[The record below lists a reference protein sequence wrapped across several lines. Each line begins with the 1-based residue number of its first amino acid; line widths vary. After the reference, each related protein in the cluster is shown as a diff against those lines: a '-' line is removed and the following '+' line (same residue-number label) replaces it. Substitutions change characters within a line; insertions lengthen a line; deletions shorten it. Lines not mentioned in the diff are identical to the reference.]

1 MPVQTG
7 VEGADGGLVVAEL
20 VELRRRVCLETGN
33 YQELPNILLDCL
45 YAFPYNIMRDEYS
58 YRAVL
63 HGIFLGMGVVPL
75 SERRELSG
83 TYDLAAIC
91 RGRACVFELKY
102 NRSLREAQEQADRRQ
117 YGRSL
122 LLELDRAE
130 AAVCIALNVTKTRDG
145 RGRNDRCTMPM
156 RIGSR
161 WIRSIIDVAARYP
174 PMVDLSSM
182 KRSVG
187 LLDKQP
193 V

>member
-58 YRAVL
+58 YRAAL

-83 TYDLAAIC
+83 TYDLAVIC

-145 RGRNDRCTMPM
+145 RV
-156 RIGSR
+156 RIEGAQR
-161 WIRSIIDVAARYP
+161 PVHDADADWDP
-174 PMVDLSSM
+174 
-182 KRSVG
+182 
-187 LLDKQP
+187 LDTEHH
-193 V
+193 